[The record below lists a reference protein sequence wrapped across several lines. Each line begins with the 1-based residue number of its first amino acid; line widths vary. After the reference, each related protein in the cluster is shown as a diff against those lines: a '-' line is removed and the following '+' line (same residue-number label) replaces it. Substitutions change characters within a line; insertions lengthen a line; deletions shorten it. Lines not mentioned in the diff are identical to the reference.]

1 MVSGENGSV
10 YATVDAT
17 TDGTAHGGPQVA
29 NNALHASNTI
39 PHVACKASHDSNLGH
54 GCGLDVLDPARHK
67 KPSAHDAVQFGRDR
81 PVALPNVPCGHDT
94 GIDDPAGQNDPMGQV
109 SHVVD
114 PGADCQEPG
123 RHGWA
128 DERPVRLQNAPGGQ
142 DRHAERPVT
151 GA

>member
-29 NNALHASNTI
+29 NNALHASNTM
-39 PHVACKASHDSNLGH
+39 PHVACKASHDSNPGH
-54 GCGLDVLDPARHK
+54 GCGLDVLDPAGHK
-67 KPSAHDAVQFGRDR
+67 KPSEHDPEQFGRDR
-81 PVALPNVPCGHDT
+81 PVAWPNVPCGHKT
-94 GIDDPAGQNDPMGQV
+94 GDDDPAGQNDPMGQV
-109 SHVVD
+109 SHVKD
-114 PGADCQEPG
+114 PRTDCQEPG

-128 DERPVRLQNAPGGQ
+128 DERPVPLQDAPSGHGA
-142 DRHAERPVT
+142 HTEKPVR